1 MIRNLETFIAVARVL
16 NFGEAAKMLSYSQ
29 STISDQIRLLEQ
41 ELGVRLFERIGRR
54 VFLTTQ
60 GELLVPAAKR
70 LVKDAANLKNLFR
83 SEAEMGGVITIAAA
97 ESLCTYW
104 LPQLLKAY
112 RQLYPN
118 VHLNIRVGS
127 CVDFPQWLQQD
138 LVDVA
143 FSLRNEYRKP
153 QLVEDVLFNGQT
165 VFIAAPDHAL
175 AQAAPFELEL
185 LSAQTLLVPEG
196 HAGYPQE
203 LKLLLADRQIRVE
216 HMLEFGSL
224 ETIKQ
229 CVKNGLGIS
238 LLPELAVAEE
248 IRRGELVKLA
258 WKEPMLIKAI
268 MVFHRDK
275 WLSPPLA
282 AFKQLVLS
290 NINI

>member
-54 VFLTTQ
+54 VFLTKQ
-60 GELLVPAAKR
+60 GELLLPAAKR

-83 SEAEMGGVITIAAA
+83 SEAEMGGVITIGAA

-104 LPQLLKAY
+104 LPPLLKAY

-118 VHLNIRVGS
+118 VHLNIRVGN
-127 CVDFPQWLQQD
+127 CVEFPQWLQQD

-153 QLVEDVLFNGQT
+153 QLVEEALFNGQT
-165 VFIAAPDHAL
+165 VFIAAPDHPL
-175 AQAAPFELEL
+175 TQAESFDLQQ

-203 LKLLLADRQIRVE
+203 LKLLLADQQIRVE

-229 CVKNGLGIS
+229 CVKNGLGIA
-238 LLPELAVAEE
+238 LLPELAVVEE
-248 IRRGELVKLA
+248 IRRGELIRLA
-258 WKEPMLIKAI
+258 WKAPILIKAV
-268 MVFHRDK
+268 MVVHRDK

-290 NINI
+290 KIEG